1 MTPDIALVLLILAVS
16 VVLLITEWIPM
27 EVTALL
33 ALGSV
38 ALTGL
43 VKPVEALS
51 GFSNPAVVTVWAVF
65 ILSGGLTRTGVAN
78 IIGRFVLRLAGSGET
93 MMIIVIMLTAGVMS
107 AIMNNVAVA
116 ALLLP
121 VVMDIARHTG
131 RPPSR
136 LLLPLAYGSLLG
148 GLTTQI
154 GTPPNILVSDA
165 LRDEGL
171 QTFAFFDFTPIGL
184 VVMFAGVAFM
194 VLIGR
199 HLLPERDVAKESS
212 TQKDI
217 DWKSQYDLEERLFV
231 IRIPDN
237 SILIN
242 KTLSESRMGS
252 ALGFNVVGITRGNRT
267 LLAPGP
273 SDVLGAGDRLT
284 IQGRI
289 ENLNELNNWRHLV
302 IQENALDIEEP
313 YSHEIKLAEVRLP
326 TTSRLVGNT
335 LNSLSFRGHY
345 GANVLAIRRNN
356 TVKRINLQ
364 DEPLTRGDML
374 LLAGHHEQLIQL
386 ENMSEFDQFR
396 YVSRPE
402 LSEVYHLHERLMLL
416 HVPPDSLLIGKSL
429 KESRLGD
436 ALGIRVLGILRGDNS
451 IVMPEPEEKL
461 LANDGLV
468 VEGRMSDFEILKG
481 LEELE
486 IERRTRPD
494 MQSLVSGEVGLV
506 EAILSPYTTLVGETL
521 RQLNFREKYGLNVL
535 AIWRGGEVIRSNLR
549 DVALRFGDALLL
561 LGHREKLNV
570 LGREPDFI
578 VLTETAQE
586 EPRME
591 RAKISILIMGV
602 VLFPVVMGWVPI
614 YIAAVVGAA
623 LMVLSKCLTME
634 EAYRF
639 IEWKAVFLIAGM
651 LPLGT
656 ALDQTGAAKMIAEG
670 VVAFV
675 GPYGPKAVMGGLI
688 ALTFLATCFVPTAAL
703 VVLMAP
709 IVLNTTANMGLSPHG
724 FMMAI
729 AMAASASFT
738 TPISHPANLLVMG
751 PGGYRFT
758 DYLKVGGLLTLVIF
772 IVLMV
777 ALPTLWPLVE

>member
-1 MTPDIALVLLILAVS
+1 VTPDIALVLFILAAS

-33 ALGSV
+33 VLGSV

-43 VKPVEALS
+43 IKPVEALS

-78 IIGRFVLRLAGSGET
+78 IIGRFVLRMAGGGET

-171 QTFAFFDFTPIGL
+171 QSFAFFDFTPIGL
-184 VVMFAGVAFM
+184 IVMLAGVAFM

-199 HLLPERDVAKESS
+199 HLLPKRDVVKESS
-212 TQKDI
+212 TEKGN
-217 DWKSQYDLEERLFV
+217 DWKSQYDQEERLFV
-231 IRIPDN
+231 IRIPDD

-242 KTLSESRMGS
+242 KTLSESRIGS
-252 ALGFNVVGITRGNRT
+252 ALGFNVLGISRGNRT
-267 LLAPGP
+267 MLVPSP
-273 SDVLGAGDRLT
+273 SDVLSAGDRLT

-289 ENLNELNNWRHLV
+289 ENLNELNNWRHLE

-313 YSHEIKLAEVRLP
+313 YSHEVKLAEVGLP

-335 LNSLSFRGHY
+335 INSLSFRGHY

-356 TVKRINLQ
+356 TVKRVNLQ
-364 DEPLTRGDML
+364 DEPLARGDML

-386 ENMSEFDQFR
+386 ENMPEFDQFR

-416 HVPPDSLLIGKSL
+416 HVTPDSLLIGKSL

-436 ALGIRVLGILRGDNS
+436 ALGSRVLGILRGDNP

-461 LANDGLV
+461 LANDKLV

-494 MQSLVSGEVGLV
+494 MHSLVSSEVGLM
-506 EAILSPYTTLVGETL
+506 EATLSPYTTLEGKTF

-591 RAKISILIMGV
+591 RAKISTLIMGV

-651 LPLGT
+651 IPLGT

-670 VVAFV
+670 VVAFA

-688 ALTFLATCFVPTAAL
+688 GLTFLATCFVPTAAL

-709 IVLNTTANMGLSPHG
+709 IVLNTTANMGLSPYG

-738 TPISHPANLLVMG
+738 TPISHPANILVMG

-772 IVLMV
+772 IVIMV